1 MLSQFIGLIR
11 QWIDKAIYVW
21 GGQGHRITSPDQ
33 IRRMETSTTN
43 ANRAIALWEK
53 RGKDCIAFD
62 CSGLVLWPLQQ
73 LGLFP
78 ATADMKADGLYRKA
92 QAISKADLR
101 IGDLVFKINS
111 SGVAY
116 HVGIVTRI
124 TDGTLYVT
132 EARGRDAG
140 VVENAIGTLWHK
152 FGRNP
157 YIDTTGDDDMI
168 IKIGDKDTG
177 LVRPWQ
183 EALIKLGFS
192 VGDKG
197 ADDWFGSKTE
207 QGTKDFQ
214 ARFGLPQTG
223 IVDAATAAKA
233 WDALRLIPN
242 VDVGPYNEKIA
253 QLQRDLNQVK
263 TEAFLTTGELQT
275 IATILKK
282 YQP

>member
-1 MLSQFIGLIR
+1 MEQFITLIR
-11 QWIDKAIYVW
+11 RWIDKAIYVW
-21 GGQGHRITSPDQ
+21 GGQGHRITSADQ

-62 CSGLVLWPLQQ
+62 CSGLVVWPLQQ

-78 ATADMKADGLYRKA
+78 LTADITADGLYHKA
-92 QAISKADLR
+92 QSISKADLR
-101 IGDLVFKINS
+101 IGDLVFKIDS
-111 SGVAY
+111 AGDAY

-124 TDGTLYVT
+124 ADGTLYVT

-140 VVENAIGTLWHK
+140 VVENPIGSYWEK

-157 YIDTTGDDDMI
+157 YIDTTGDDEVLLQN
-168 IKIGDKDTG
+168 GDKNNG
-177 LVRPWQ
+177 LVRSWQ

-192 VGDKG
+192 VGSKG
-197 ADDWFGSKTE
+197 ADDWFGDKTA

-223 IVDAATAAKA
+223 IVDTATAMKMM
-233 WDALRLIPN
+233 DALRLIPN
-242 VDVGPYNEKIA
+242 VDVGPYNEQIA
-253 QLQRDLNQVK
+253 QLSKQVEDLTVDK
-263 TEAFLTTGELQT
+263 LEAIGELQT
-275 IATILKK
+275 MSRIILKH
-282 YQP
+282 QP